1 VAYLFINEKHARSTQ
16 LDAPEETVKR
26 INPLAVSHPATWT
39 IAVFFAL
46 SSATTVLAQEVSDR
60 PTGAG
65 AEQAE
70 VTDTSDETPDED
82 GTKKKKKKKK
92 TKFPVLPIPIFIT
105 EPAIGYGLGVA
116 AGYFHPRGGNEDGTE
131 EISPVITTGAPPGT
145 TLDDESKPPPVITG
159 IAAAYTDKDSWG
171 AGSSPAGSAAAGSSG
186 PRTACG

>member
-1 VAYLFINEKHARSTQ
+1 MAYLRIYDKHARSTQ

-26 INPLAVSHPATWT
+26 IKPLAVSRPATWT

-82 GTKKKKKKKK
+82 ETKKKNK
-92 TKFPVLPIPIFIT
+92 
-105 EPAIGYGLGVA
+105 
-116 AGYFHPRGGNEDGTE
+116 N
-131 EISPVITTGAPPGT
+131 
-145 TLDDESKPPPVITG
+145 
-159 IAAAYTDKDSWG
+159 
-171 AGSSPAGSAAAGSSG
+171 
-186 PRTACG
+186 